1 MCAGVGIADTGG
13 LAGSAS
19 DFAVPA
25 NTGEMAAHFAMQ
37 KRPPGRGVVVPLP
50 AAAEQAAHLR
60 GEFAGC
66 VSSSLSQQQQDK
78 RHRGESAGLVSSSLS
93 QQQQQS
99 DRHLRGESAGLASS
113 SLSQQQQQID
123 RHLRGVP

>member
-19 DFAVPA
+19 DFDVPA

-37 KRPPGRGVVVPLP
+37 FRPPGRGVVVPLP
-50 AAAEQAAHLR
+50 APAEQAAHLR

-66 VSSSLSQQQQDK
+66 VSSSLF
-78 RHRGESAGLVSSSLS
+78 
-93 QQQQQS
+93 QQQQS

>member
-1 MCAGVGIADTGG
+1 MLGWASPTRA
-13 LAGSAS
+13 AWRAAS

-25 NTGEMAAHFAMQ
+25 NTGEMAAYFAMQ

-66 VSSSLSQQQQDK
+66 VSPSLFQQQQQDK
-78 RHRGESAGLVSSSLS
+78 RHRGESAGLVSSSLF
-93 QQQQQS
+93 QQQQS
-99 DRHLRGESAGLASS
+99 DRYLRGESAGLASS
-113 SLSQQQQQID
+113 SLSQQQQQSD

>member
-37 KRPPGRGVVVPLP
+37 FAPPG
-50 AAAEQAAHLR
+50 A
-60 GEFAGC
+60 
-66 VSSSLSQQQQDK
+66 
-78 RHRGESAGLVSSSLS
+78 
-93 QQQQQS
+93 
-99 DRHLRGESAGLASS
+99 ASS
-113 SLSQQQQQID
+113 SLSPQQQNNRRYWPYLHSQSVSQSITFPYQYN
-123 RHLRGVP
+123 RNHTG

>member
-50 AAAEQAAHLR
+50 APAEQAAHLR

-78 RHRGESAGLVSSSLS
+78 RHRGESAGLVSSSLF
-93 QQQQQS
+93 QQH
-99 DRHLRGESAGLASS
+99 RHLRGESAGLASS
-113 SLSQQQQQID
+113 SLSQQQQQGD

>member
-37 KRPPGRGVVVPLP
+37 FAPPG
-50 AAAEQAAHLR
+50 A
-60 GEFAGC
+60 
-66 VSSSLSQQQQDK
+66 
-78 RHRGESAGLVSSSLS
+78 
-93 QQQQQS
+93 
-99 DRHLRGESAGLASS
+99 ASS
-113 SLSQQQQQID
+113 SLSFFHQRRCPYPGWQCTH
-123 RHLRGVP
+123 RARCPLKLV

>member
-50 AAAEQAAHLR
+50 APAEQAAHLR

-66 VSSSLSQQQQDK
+66 VSSSLS
-78 RHRGESAGLVSSSLS
+78 
-93 QQQQQS
+93 QQQQS

-123 RHLRGVP
+123 RHLRGAP

>member
-13 LAGSAS
+13 LAGSVRLRR
-19 DFAVPA
+19 VPA
-25 NTGEMAAHFAMQ
+25 NTGEMAAYFAMQ

-66 VSSSLSQQQQDK
+66 VSSSLFQQQQQHK
-78 RHRGESAGLVSSSLS
+78 RHRGESAGLVSSSLF
-93 QQQQQS
+93 QQ
-99 DRHLRGESAGLASS
+99 
-113 SLSQQQQQID
+113 
-123 RHLRGVP
+123 

>member
-78 RHRGESAGLVSSSLS
+78 RHRGESAGLVSSSLF
-93 QQQQQS
+93 QQQQS

>member
-25 NTGEMAAHFAMQ
+25 NTGEMAAYFAIQ
-37 KRPPGRGVVVPLP
+37 KRPPG
-50 AAAEQAAHLR
+50 AA
-60 GEFAGC
+60 
-66 VSSSLSQQQQDK
+66 SSSLSQQQQDK
-78 RHRGESAGLVSSSLS
+78 RHRGESAGLVSSSLF
-93 QQQQQS
+93 QQQQS